1 MNTSSPL
8 YDTIVSL
15 LAQAPWRDRRHL
27 STLAWMVVGL
37 LSSGWIGLSEWV
49 PYVHSRA
56 QFAASTWRR
65 FRRWLANRRVD
76 VHHLYGALLRPV
88 LAELAESRWYVVLDT
103 SLLWNRWCLIRLGL
117 VYRGRTIP
125 LVWKVI
131 DHRSSSVAFRAYRG
145 LLRLAERLLPP
156 GRDIVLLVDRGFMH
170 VELMAWIHRQARWHL
185 RVRIKRSGLHLY
197 VQRRGHYRRLVIRVQ
212 AGEVGFYHHVFVGA
226 QRLEMHV
233 AVGWQRGQR
242 EPWLILSDEPT
253 DRDTLAEYGQRFR
266 IEENFL
272 DDKSNGFQLE
282 SSQLRDARTLTRLLL
297 VLAVATL
304 YLTCQGAAVVAQ
316 GQRRRVDTHW
326 FRGHSYLRLGWHWLR
341 YALAHG
347 EALLQRLTLGSL
359 QDPEPAQASRR
370 QGQQKRQQARWMDP
384 LPACYALL
392 LPAREAA

>member
-8 YDTIVSL
+8 YHTIVSL

-27 STLAWMVVGL
+27 TTLAWMVVGL

-56 QFAASTWRR
+56 QFASSTWRR

-76 VHHLYGALLRPV
+76 VHPLYGALLQPV
-88 LAELAESRWYVVLDT
+88 LEDLEAHRLYVVLDT

-117 VYRGRTIP
+117 VYRGRTLPI
-125 LVWKVI
+125 VWKVI

-145 LLRLAERLLPP
+145 LLRLAERVLPD
-156 GRDIVLLVDRGFMH
+156 GRDIVLLVERGFMH
-170 VELMAWIHRQARWHL
+170 LELIAWIHRQARWHL
-185 RVRIKRSGLHLY
+185 RLRLKRSGLNLY
-197 VQRRGHYRRLVIRVQ
+197 IYRRGRYQRLTLQVQ
-212 AGEVGFYHHVFVGA
+212 AGEVAFYPHVYVGA
-226 QRLEMHV
+226 QRLERHL
-233 AVGWQRGQR
+233 AVGWQCGQR

-253 DRDTLAEYGQRFR
+253 DRETLAEYGQRFS

-282 SSQLRDARTLTRLLL
+282 SSQLRDARTLTRRLL

-326 FRGHSYLRLGWHWLR
+326 FRGHSYLRLGWHW
-341 YALAHG
+341 
-347 EALLQRLTLGSL
+347 
-359 QDPEPAQASRR
+359 RR
-370 QGQQKRQQARWMDP
+370 
-384 LPACYALL
+384 
-392 LPAREAA
+392 

>member
-1 MNTSSPL
+1 
-8 YDTIVSL
+8 
-15 LAQAPWRDRRHL
+15 
-27 STLAWMVVGL
+27 MVVGL

-56 QFAASTWRR
+56 QVAASTWRR

-76 VHHLYGALLRPV
+76 VHHLYGALLQPV
-88 LAELAESRWYVVLDT
+88 LAELQAHRLTVVLDT

-117 VYRGRTIP
+117 VYRGRTLP

-131 DHRSSSVAFRAYRG
+131 AHRSSSVAFRDYRG

-156 GRDIVLLVDRGFMH
+156 GRDIVLLADRGFMH
-170 VELMAWIHRQARWHL
+170 LELMAWIHRQARWHL
-185 RVRIKRSGLHLY
+185 RVRIKRAGLHLY
-197 VQRRGHYRRLVIRVQ
+197 VHRRGRYRRLTIQTQ
-212 AGEVGFYHHVFVGA
+212 AGEVAFYHHVYVGP
-226 QRLEMHV
+226 QRLAMHL

-242 EPWLILSDEPT
+242 EPWLILSDELT

-347 EALLQRLTLGSL
+347 EALLQRLTLGAL
-359 QDPEPAQASRR
+359 QDPDPAQASRR
-370 QGQQKRQQARWMDP
+370 QGRQKRQQARWMDP

-392 LPAREAA
+392 LPALEAA